1 MMSRLLRLI
10 WTYTR
15 LSALNELQYRA
26 NFFMQFFSSLL
37 TLANGLI
44 GLALVFYHTETLAG
58 WEPME
63 LLVVVGVYTLIG
75 GLIRAMIQPNMWRIM
90 DGVHEGTLDF
100 TLTKPEDAQLLVS
113 MANFQLWKLVDV
125 IIGFVVL
132 GYAVLKLGAR
142 VGIGEAVVFAVVL
155 TCGGLMVYSLWLAIA
170 TTSFWVVRIWS
181 LFEFFE
187 NMYQAGRWPVGIYPS
202 WLRLILT
209 FLVPVAFAVT
219 APAEAL
225 TARLNTQTLLLAL
238 AVAVVTL
245 IASRMFW
252 KFGLQNYSGAS
263 A

>member
-1 MMSRLLRLI
+1 MILRYLRLI
-10 WTYTR
+10 WTFIR

-37 TLANGLI
+37 ALANGLI

-75 GLIRAMIQPNMWRIM
+75 GLIRALIQPNMRNIM

-100 TLTKPEDAQLLVS
+100 TLTKPEDSQLLVS
-113 MANFQLWKLVDV
+113 MSSFELWKLVDV
-125 IIGFVVL
+125 IIGIAVL
-132 GYAVLKLGAR
+132 GYAVIKLGAK
-142 VGIGEAVVFAVVL
+142 VGIEEALIFTLVL
-155 TCGGLMVYSLWLAIA
+155 SCGGLMVYSLWLAIT
-170 TTSFWVVRIWS
+170 TTSFWVVRVHS
-181 LFEFFE
+181 LFDLFE

-225 TARLNTQTLLLAL
+225 TARLNTQTLLLAMF
-238 AVAVVTL
+238 VAALTL
-245 IASRMFW
+245 VASRMFW
-252 KFGLQNYSGAS
+252 KYGLRNYTGAS